1 MEFTLDLFLPSVL
14 WMLPGSVQCQS
25 SLPACLTLL
34 QHPKGTIA
42 NTTDILSS
50 TTTCYCA
57 AQTRRKVYSPLTC
70 TMSLVF
76 LAAYVCASLGTVLA
90 ALASSP
96 HTPPQARMV
105 TGLSG
110 VLLCWE
116 STINSLVLLRLSC
129 TWLSAA
135 HVEAIHGI
143 TASLLLSLTNT
154 SINKSN
160 IWFVDRVQERC
171 QLWVEAVSICWKRK
185 YIEIS
190 RQGDR
195 ESDSK
200 SNKDP

>member
-1 MEFTLDLFLPSVL
+1 MLLRCIDKKKSLFSPYL
-14 WMLPGSVQCQS
+14 
-25 SLPACLTLL
+25 SLA
-34 QHPKGTIA
+34 
-42 NTTDILSS
+42 
-50 TTTCYCA
+50 
-57 AQTRRKVYSPLTC
+57 
-70 TMSLVF
+70 F

-96 HTPPQARMV
+96 PPPPQARMV
-105 TGLSG
+105 TGVSG

-116 STINSLVLLRLSC
+116 STTGSLVLLRLSS

-143 TASLLLSLTNT
+143 TASLPLSLTDT

-160 IWFVDRVQERC
+160 LWFVDRVQERC
-171 QLWVEAVSICWKRK
+171 QSWVDAVSISWKRK
-185 YIEIS
+185 CIEIS